1 MPKLPIVTDAEL
13 TALHVN
19 ADDLVMEMQDY
30 IARIDKGY
38 VNRLESSLA
47 TARAFALIARTAS
60 ELTHRLLMLTE
71 LQEQKDQ
78 LAALRKQ
85 VNG

>member
-1 MPKLPIVTDAEL
+1 MPKLPNVTDAEL

-38 VNRLESSLA
+38 VDRLENSLA

-71 LQEQKDQ
+71 LQEQQDQ
-78 LAALRKQ
+78 LAALRKR